1 MILHLIP
8 IKEGL
13 VNVSNSP
20 VYFPVPSQGG
30 EGRVI
35 IGEWLVS
42 VVVREAQY
50 WRPRPPGPVL
60 RPSVVLGLALGGVH
74 WHRQLA
80 GVVIILIITLGSV
93 VEIQRGLLLGNWGMV
108 DNI

>member
-13 VNVSNSP
+13 VNVSNSS

-35 IGEWLVS
+35 IGKWLVC

-80 GVVIILIITLGSV
+80 GVVIIPLGSV